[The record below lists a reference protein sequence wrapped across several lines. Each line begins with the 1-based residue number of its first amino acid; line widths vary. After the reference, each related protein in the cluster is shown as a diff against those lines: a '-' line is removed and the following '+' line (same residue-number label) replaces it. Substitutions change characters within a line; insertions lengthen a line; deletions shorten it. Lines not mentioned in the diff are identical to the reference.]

1 MKILLFLLIFL
12 MGSISSV
19 FSNIVVTNGLTHL
32 HAGAGGS
39 TISGRIQL
47 RNDGGKEERFLV
59 YQQDLLLS
67 CSQEPDYKV
76 LGSHN
81 RSLGSWL
88 KTNVDERVLKP
99 DESYEITYTIT
110 VPNNVVDLGTYWDMI
125 MVEVGEPVSEKNAQ
139 GLTIQSKVRYGIQI
153 ITDIG
158 VVESPKLIFEKID
171 FKKAEKEGESKTIQ
185 IKLRNDG
192 KFLAMSKINLE
203 IFDSVGEKIKVING
217 FQKKVYPGYCNDF
230 DIELKDLPKGKY
242 DGILVADNGKDLFGE
257 NVTIEID

>member
-1 MKILLFLLIFL
+1 MKFSLFLLIFL
-12 MGSISSV
+12 VSSKSTV
-19 FSNIVVTNGLTHL
+19 FSSIVVVNGLTHL
-32 HAGAGGS
+32 HAGTGGG

-47 RNDGGKEERFLV
+47 RNDGTKDERFIV

-67 CSQEPDYKV
+67 CSQNPDYKIV
-76 LGSHN
+76 GSHN
-81 RSLGSWL
+81 RSLGMWL

-99 DESYEITYTIT
+99 DESYEITYTISIPKDVT
-110 VPNNVVDLGTYWDMI
+110 EMGTYWDII
-125 MVEVGEPVSEKNAQ
+125 MVEAGEPVSETNTQ
-139 GLTIQSKVRYGIQI
+139 GLTIQSKVRYGIQVI
-153 ITDIG
+153 SDIG

-171 FKKAEKEGESKTIQ
+171 FKKAEKEGEPKTIQ
-185 IKLRNDG
+185 IKLRNEG
-192 KFLAMSKINLE
+192 IFLAMSKINLE